1 MVQVYGGWLT
11 DAGSYF
17 GKASRGILDLV
28 GQALHTAQGGGGTDL
43 VSTTPQPKTDYVAPA
58 LIAGGVVMVALMLTK
73 KKRR

>member
-11 DAGSYF
+11 DAGSYL
-17 GKASRGILDLV
+17 GKATRGILDIA
-28 GQALHTAQGGGGTDL
+28 GQALHVAQGGGTDL
-43 VSTTPQPKTDYVAPA
+43 VSTSPTPKTDYVAPA